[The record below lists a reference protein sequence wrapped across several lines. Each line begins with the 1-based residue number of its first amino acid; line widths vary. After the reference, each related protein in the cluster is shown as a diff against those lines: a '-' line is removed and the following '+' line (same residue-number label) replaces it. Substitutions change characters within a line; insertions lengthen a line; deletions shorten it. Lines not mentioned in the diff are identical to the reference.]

1 HVRTAFETCAVG
13 ITWFSCVREFL
24 NAIIG
29 AILAYQSAYEQRGIL
44 HCDISD
50 TNIWIHIK
58 KAVPEEAVPDWPTNA
73 PSKWYSR
80 CPGMAGDWGFTQD
93 KNTKPTP
100 DTVRFLTGT
109 FPFQACEII
118 NVYDEEKAPDH
129 HVHHDLESFF
139 WVVWLICLNV
149 SGPYDQRVFW

>member
-1 HVRTAFETCAVG
+1 AFKTCVAG
-13 ITWFSCVREFL
+13 ITWFSCVQEFL

-29 AILAYQSAYEQRGIL
+29 AILAHQSAYEQRGIL

-50 TNIWIHIK
+50 TNVWICIK
-58 KAVPEEAVPDWPTNA
+58 KAVPEEAVPDWPANA
-73 PSKWYSR
+73 PSEWYPR
-80 CPGMAGDWGFTQD
+80 CHGMAEDWGFTQD

-118 NVYDEEKAPDH
+118 DAYDKEKAPDPPWSQI
-129 HVHHDLESFF
+129 LF
-139 WVVWLICLNV
+139 WVVWLICLND